1 MLRAPCCR
9 IVSGPF
15 ASPPPNL
22 FVSLPANQIPPAYYD
37 AYVKAKTELDEYLLY
52 QSDFAMGKVM
62 LGDYYL
68 KQNNYYTAIK
78 YYQKGLEKDSALNY
92 ARMNLSVA
100 YNLSQQND
108 LALQVLEDA
117 VRIDPKNDRA
127 WFNLALF
134 YNEMNNKEGAEK
146 HLRKQLN

>member
-1 MLRAPCCR
+1 
-9 IVSGPF
+9 
-15 ASPPPNL
+15 
-22 FVSLPANQIPPAYYD
+22 
-37 AYVKAKTELDEYLLY
+37 
-52 QSDFAMGKVM
+52 MGSVM

-108 LALQVLEDA
+108 LAL
-117 VRIDPKNDRA
+117 RYWKMPC
-127 WFNLALF
+127 ALIK
-134 YNEMNNKEGAEK
+134 MIAPGSISRCCIMK
-146 HLRKQLN
+146 